1 MMAPEFYDLN
11 PVLYITADAIGPPGE
26 RVFYLQ
32 AGQGNTQV
40 TLVLEK
46 EQVQALAISV
56 EQMLE
61 ELEKRRPQRASEMEL
76 ISQYDLVLR
85 EPIEPLFRVGQ
96 MGLGYDEE
104 ADMLIVVAQ
113 ELTDESDEMSVAR
126 FWATRAQMKAL
137 SEHSIRVVES
147 GRPTCPLC
155 GRPMDPEGHF
165 CPRRNGHQ

>member
-1 MMAPEFYDLN
+1 MAPEFYDLN
-11 PVLYITADAIGPPGE
+11 PVMHITADAIGPPGK

-32 AGQGNTQV
+32 ASRGDTMV

-61 ELEKRRPQRASEMEL
+61 ELEKRRPQSAAEMEL

-85 EPIEPLFRVGQ
+85 EPIDPLFRVGQ
-96 MGLGYDEE
+96 IGLGYDEE
-104 ADMLIVVAQ
+104 TDLLIVVAQ
-113 ELTDESDEMSVAR
+113 ELTDDNDEMSVAR

-137 SEHSIRVVES
+137 SDHSLRVVEA

-155 GRPMDPEGHF
+155 GQPVDQDGHF

>member
-1 MMAPEFYDLN
+1 MSPELYDLN
-11 PVLYITADAIGPPGE
+11 PVMFITADAIGPPGQ

-32 AGQGNTQV
+32 AGQADTTI
-40 TLVLEK
+40 TLLMEK

-61 ELEKRRPQRASEMEL
+61 ELEKQRPQSAGEIEL

-85 EPIEPLFRVGQ
+85 EPIDPVFRVGQ
-96 MGLGYDEE
+96 LGLGYDE
-104 ADMLIVVAQ
+104 DSDLLIVVAQ
-113 ELTDESDEMSVAR
+113 ELTDESEEMSVAR

-137 SEHSIRVVES
+137 SEHSLRVVES
-147 GRPTCPLC
+147 GRPSCPLC
-155 GRPMDPEGHF
+155 NQPIDPDGHF

>member
-1 MMAPEFYDLN
+1 MPPEIYDLN
-11 PVLYITADAIGPPGE
+11 PVMHITADAVGPPGQ

-32 AGQGNTQV
+32 AGQEDTLV

-61 ELEKRRPQRASEMEL
+61 ELEKRSPQSVGQIEL

-96 MGLGYDEE
+96 MGLGYDE
-104 ADMLIVVAQ
+104 DNDLLIVVAQ
-113 ELTDESDEMSVAR
+113 ELTDEDEEMSVAR
-126 FWATRAQMKAL
+126 FWATRGQMKAL
-137 SEHSIRVVES
+137 SEHSLRVVEA

-155 GRPMDPEGHF
+155 ERPIDSDGHF

>member
-1 MMAPEFYDLN
+1 MMAPEFFDLN
-11 PVLYITADAIGPPGE
+11 PVMHITADAIGPPGE

-32 AGQGNTQV
+32 ASQGDTMV

-56 EQMLE
+56 DQMLE
-61 ELEKRRPQRASEMEL
+61 ELEKRHPQSASELEL

-85 EPIEPLFRVGQ
+85 EPIDPLFRVGQ
-96 MGLGYDEE
+96 IGLGYDE
-104 ADMLIVVAQ
+104 DSDLLIVVAQ
-113 ELTDESDEMSVAR
+113 ELTDEGDEMSVAR

-137 SEHSIRVVES
+137 SEHSLRVVDA

-155 GRPMDPEGHF
+155 AQPIDPDGHF

>member
-1 MMAPEFYDLN
+1 MKQEFYDLN
-11 PVLYITADAIGPPGE
+11 PVVYITADAVGPPGQ

-32 AGQGNTQV
+32 ASQGDTLV

-61 ELEKRRPQRASEMEL
+61 ELEKRRPQSAGEIEL

-85 EPIEPLFRVGQ
+85 EPIEPAFRVGQ
-96 MGLGYDEE
+96 LGLGYDEE
-104 ADMLIVVAQ
+104 ADLLIVVAQ
-113 ELTDESDEMSVAR
+113 ELTDDSEEMSVAR

-137 SEHSIRVVES
+137 SEHSLNVVQA

-155 GRPMDPEGHF
+155 GQPMDPEGHF